1 MPKGILFVYNRS
13 MKKIIA
19 VVEDE
24 KDLNE
29 LVSRYLEKESFQVVS
44 FLDYDQAYQYLENH
58 TVHLWVLDIMLKDK
72 SGFDLMDE
80 IRHRNSKTP
89 VIFMSARD
97 QEFDR
102 ILGLEKGSD
111 DYITKP
117 FSPKELVLRVL
128 NVMKRS
134 YPDSKCIEVDG
145 YRIDEEKR
153 IVMRGDKQI
162 ELTTKEFELM
172 ILFVEHR
179 GIAFSREQILTQ
191 VWDDHYFGSDRVVDD
206 TLRRLRKKCPD
217 LNIHTIYG
225 YGYRLG

>member
-1 MPKGILFVYNRS
+1 M
-13 MKKIIA
+13 
-19 VVEDE
+19 
-24 KDLNE
+24 
-29 LVSRYLEKESFQVVS
+29 
-44 FLDYDQAYQYLENH
+44 
-58 TVHLWVLDIMLKDK
+58 
-72 SGFDLMDE
+72 
-80 IRHRNSKTP
+80 
-89 VIFMSARD
+89 
-97 QEFDR
+97 
-102 ILGLEKGSD
+102 
-111 DYITKP
+111 
-117 FSPKELVLRVL
+117 
-128 NVMKRS
+128 
-134 YPDSKCIEVDG
+134 DG